1 MPGTDSRSLAR
12 APVSLDSQVRAGLD
26 PVKYAGHSLRAGQLL
41 QGLPSRVP
49 VSVDLGASTDRVF
62 LSLYG
67 TGFRG
72 ATQATATVGGVSVP
86 VSGFAAVGVY
96 QGDDVV
102 NMGPLPRSWRGAVRL
117 TLRLP
122 STAKLRNTVSVSIR

>member
-1 MPGTDSRSLAR
+1 MPGTDSPSLAR

-49 VSVDLGASTDRVF
+49 VSVDLGAST
-62 LSLYG
+62 
-67 TGFRG
+67 
-72 ATQATATVGGVSVP
+72 VGGVSVP

-102 NMGPLPRSWRGAVRL
+102 NMGPLPRSWRGQ
-117 TLRLP
+117 
-122 STAKLRNTVSVSIR
+122 